1 VLSGTSSTTTAAA
14 AKRRCVAAPSRVLRL
29 RMTLRRSL
37 AVSLRLEP
45 ENEGKKG
52 SRERKKKRMKERR
65 GACASCFFF
74 SSFSVLRFFSRSF
87 GGFCVWPFVFALVQQ
102 EVAQFWRKGRKSLFT
117 YSTNVCVWLICSF
130 FFEELC
136 VRRGFLLDFF

>member
-1 VLSGTSSTTTAAA
+1 
-14 AKRRCVAAPSRVLRL
+14 
-29 RMTLRRSL
+29 
-37 AVSLRLEP
+37 LRLEP

-102 EVAQFWRKGRKSLFT
+102 EVAQFWRKGRKKFVCLLYECLCVVNLLF
-117 YSTNVCVWLICSF
+117 S